1 MEGFIASGNGSD
13 IVFIGPKLG
22 GGQFGPGVGVGLRQ
36 SDSDLKD
43 MFNKAI
49 NEARDDGTLATHF
62 IKWFGKDI
70 SM

>member
-1 MEGFIASGNGSD
+1 
-13 IVFIGPKLG
+13 
-22 GGQFGPGVGVGLRQ
+22 
-36 SDSDLKD
+36 